1 MDKMPVIKKP
11 KDSQGFNTTD
21 WVSVV
26 GEIVEEE
33 TKDGYEP
40 SFVVGVSFGVDLS
53 KWREILNEIFNTH
66 TKQTMQNGFNEL
78 KKFDK
83 AVLITDP
90 VSVKD
95 RHGMDVLQADTLT
108 VWLSGTS
115 SSYLHTK
122 MVLIALEKVGEEP
135 TEKSNKYVLLVG
147 SKNITYSK
155 NFDLLV
161 PLYSTTQN
169 GGSGEEVLNYLNF
182 LAKTDEK
189 KNIIN
194 DYLSGLKTV
203 CFDVKNDEDEYEG
216 HITDFAFLYDDHR
229 DFEAMW
235 TEIEQSD
242 LVISPYLTEEE
253 FRKWCNSEGATKEKN
268 TKPQKTVKKILTYWN
283 SANKVCAV
291 QSNEDSPEKS
301 NKNTPTIDVY
311 VGKTHDDGR
320 YKFHAKMYVSK
331 MCETGAGYTKIWV
344 GSANLTKEAREK
356 HCEFLMGIS
365 FKDMGSN
372 KTDNWAVYEY
382 IKKQILTPNPDTNKN
397 SNFNNSLIEVY
408 APNSKGEIFDI
419 DDEVENSD
427 VGRMQK
433 YALFLIDGKYEWRI
447 YGSKAEDASASY
459 PVSSEEI
466 SNWIKL
472 GEEGDIFVCE
482 DNYCSDKKITVQPGY
497 MWYEDYKCKV
507 SDNVKKKRGKYYREI
522 FLRSNS
528 VGRKGEKGKKKQGKG
543 TQQYIQYPCL
553 YKRMMEINAS
563 KNGIEIEKEL
573 SKLYTVFMDDQ
584 DDNEIVKL
592 MGEYVS
598 KKKEGGEMIE

>member
-53 KWREILNEIFNTH
+53 KWREILNEIFNSH
-66 TKQTMQNGFNEL
+66 TKHTMQNGFNEL

-90 VSVKD
+90 VFVRD

-108 VWLSGTS
+108 VWLRGTS

-122 MVLIALEKVGEEP
+122 MVLIALEKVGAES

-155 NFDLLV
+155 NFDLLM

-169 GGSGEEVLNYLNF
+169 GGSGEEVLKYLNF

-216 HITDFAFLYDDHR
+216 HITDFAFLYDNHR

-253 FRKWCNSEGATKEKN
+253 FRKWCNSEGTTKEKN
-268 TKPQKTVKKILTYWN
+268 TKPQKTIKKILTYWN

-291 QSNEDSPEKS
+291 QSNEDSPEKN

-311 VGKTHDDGR
+311 VGKTYDDGR

-331 MCETGAGYTKIWV
+331 MGENGAGYTKLWI
-344 GSANLTKEAREK
+344 GSANLTKEAREV

-365 FKDMGSN
+365 FKDDG
-372 KTDNWAVYEY
+372 TVYEY
-382 IKKQILTPNPDTNKN
+382 IKKQILTPNKNTNKN
-397 SNFNNSLIEVY
+397 SNFNNSLIEEY
-408 APNSKGEIFDI
+408 ALNSKGEIPDI
-419 DDEVENSD
+419 DDEVENSN

-433 YALFLIDGKYEWRI
+433 YALFSINKKYEWRT
-447 YGSKAEDASASY
+447 YALGDKEASAIY
-459 PVSSEEI
+459 IVSSEEI
-466 SNWIKL
+466 SNWIKM

-482 DNYCSDKKITVQPGY
+482 DNYCSDAEIKNQEGY
-497 MWYEDYKCKV
+497 MSYGDYKTVV
-507 SDNVKKKRGKYYREI
+507 SNNVKKKRGKYYREI

-528 VGRKGEKGKKKQGKG
+528 VGRKGQKEKKKQGKG
-543 TQQYIQYPCL
+543 TKQYIQYPCL
-553 YKRMMEINAS
+553 YKRMMEINAN
-563 KNGIEIEKEL
+563 KKGIEIEKEL